1 MKYTSKI
8 LIIVLLC
15 ALSVS
20 GFAQKRDINFDD
32 EKPKVELTI
41 NGEKFVVNNLPQEG
55 IIEIFNILGS
65 KVMSFSV
72 KGGVNVN
79 RINLPEGY
87 YILKSDNATKKIV
100 VK

>member
-1 MKYTSKI
+1 MTKI
-8 LIIVLLC
+8 LIIILLTFVS
-15 ALSVS
+15 LS
-20 GFAQKRDINFDD
+20 GFAQKRDLNFDE

-41 NGEKFVVNNLPQEG
+41 NGEKFIVTNLPQEG
-55 IIEIFNILGS
+55 IVEIFNILGS
-65 KVMSFSV
+65 KVMTFSV

-87 YILKSDNATKKIV
+87 YILKSDNVTKKIV